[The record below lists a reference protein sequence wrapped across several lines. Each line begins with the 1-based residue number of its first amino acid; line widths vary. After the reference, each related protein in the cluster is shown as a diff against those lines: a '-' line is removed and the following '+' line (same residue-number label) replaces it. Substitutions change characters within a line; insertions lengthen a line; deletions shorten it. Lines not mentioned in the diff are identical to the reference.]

1 MHVPESHVPCTQQ
14 LEELQGDQEFQK
26 VFELVT
32 KEVMRS
38 WSISSRV
45 ARSFVLSAIG
55 EPETLASIHR
65 AWFTARKNG
74 DSLGLAKVIVRRRV
88 IDLLR
93 KDRRQADHCSMPTAE
108 ALESDS
114 SFGSFNDLLQ
124 RNPHVQVELRQVIEM
139 VRGALSCFAT
149 QGRVQRK
156 QAQLLQR
163 YALDEATYAELGP
176 ELSCSES
183 ALRVRVHKA
192 MLALRKH
199 IRECHTDLEDVL
211 DRDRP
216 R

>member
-1 MHVPESHVPCTQQ
+1 MQLPEPHATCTQQ
-14 LEELQGDQEFQK
+14 LEELQGDPEFQK
-26 VFELVT
+26 ILELVT

-38 WSISSRV
+38 WSVSSRV
-45 ARSFVLSAIG
+45 GRGFVLSAIG
-55 EPETLASIHR
+55 EPETLACIHN
-65 AWFTARKNG
+65 AWFLAKKKG
-74 DSLGLAKVIVRRRV
+74 ESLGLAKVIVRRRV

-93 KDRRQADHCSMPTAE
+93 KDRRQADHCPMPTAE
-108 ALESDS
+108 ALEADR

-124 RNPHVQVELRQVIEM
+124 RNPQVQVELQQVIEM
-139 VRGALSCFAT
+139 VRGALACFAT

-176 ELSCSES
+176 ELACSEN

-199 IRECHTDLEDVL
+199 IRECHSELEDL
-211 DRDRP
+211 LERDRP